1 MHFLSPQELIC
12 SKIKR
17 VNRKLAFL
25 FTANN
30 PSLAAHFLFM
40 VLGIIREGK
49 NPPDKRVPLTPEQC
63 IEIQNNF
70 KCEVV
75 VQPSPIRAYADE
87 EYRSLGLKLS
97 EDMSQ
102 CDVLLGVKEVPKQEL
117 LTDKKYFFF
126 SHTYKKQSYNR
137 DLLREMLDKNIQLID
152 YEMLTNTKE
161 IRVVAFGRYAGI
173 VGAYNGLRGYG
184 LKTKRYS
191 LMPAHECRDRI
202 EMNGEL
208 SKLDLP
214 KNFKIVI
221 TGKGRVSSGAIE
233 TLTEAGVKRVEPEEF
248 LTSEFDYPVFTDL
261 TVLHYNTRKDGKPVS
276 KIDFYKDPEHFDSNF
291 MEYAQVSN
299 LYIAC
304 HFWDH
309 NAPFI
314 FTREDARRENF
325 KLEYVAD
332 VSCDIDGPVA
342 STLRPSTIAEP
353 FYGYDPITEKE
364 VAHSAKNSIGVM
376 AVDNLPCELPRDASV
391 DFGRDL
397 IDHVIPHLFNG
408 DPEKVIWKASETQN
422 GKLTPH
428 FAYLQAYVNGE
439 E

>member
-1 MHFLSPQELIC
+1 MTI
-12 SKIKR
+12 
-17 VNRKLAFL
+17 
-25 FTANN
+25 
-30 PSLAAHFLFM
+30 
-40 VLGIIREGK
+40 GIIREGK

-63 IEIQNNF
+63 IQIQDNF
-70 KCEVV
+70 ECKVI
-75 VQPSPIRAYADE
+75 VQPSAIRAYSDK
-87 EYRSLGLKLS
+87 EYSDLGLTIL

-102 CDVLLGVKEVPKQEL
+102 CDVLLGVKEVPKADL
-117 LTDKKYFFF
+117 LPNKKYFFF

-137 DLLREMLDKNIQLID
+137 DLLQEVLDKNIQLID
-152 YEMLTNTKE
+152 YEMLTNTRGT
-161 IRVVAFGRYAGI
+161 RVVAFGRYAGI

-184 LKTKRYS
+184 LKTQRYS
-191 LMPAHECRDRI
+191 LKAAHECRDRV
-202 EMNGEL
+202 EMNHEL
-208 SKLDLP
+208 DKLNLP
-214 KNFKIVI
+214 ENFKIVI

-233 TLTEAGVKRVEPEEF
+233 TLKEAGVKQVEPDEF
-248 LTSEFDYPVFTDL
+248 LLKEFEFPVFTDL
-261 TVLHYNTRKDGKPVS
+261 TVLHYNERKGGGAVNKVE
-276 KIDFYKDPEHFDSNF
+276 FYTNPERFDSSF
-291 MEYAQVSN
+291 MKYAKVSN

-309 NAPFI
+309 NAPFV
-314 FTREDARRENF
+314 FTREDIRNEDFNI
-325 KLEYVAD
+325 EYVAD

-342 STLRPSTIAEP
+342 STIRPSTIAHP

-364 VAHSAKNSIGVM
+364 VAHSAENSIGVM

-397 IDHVIPHLFNG
+397 IDHVIPHLFND
-408 DPEKVIWKASETQN
+408 DPDKVIWRASETQN